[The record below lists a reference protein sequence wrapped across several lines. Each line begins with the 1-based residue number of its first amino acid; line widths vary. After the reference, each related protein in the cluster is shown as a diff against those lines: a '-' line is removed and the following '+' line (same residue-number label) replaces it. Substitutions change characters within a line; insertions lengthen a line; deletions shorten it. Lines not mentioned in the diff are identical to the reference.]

1 MVRVTV
7 SMSNRFR
14 NSPDSSLIHVATI
27 GRTVA
32 LKGDMKLN
40 LFTDFPEQFAKNATF
55 TMENGSTITLASYN
69 PDRELVHVVGYNT
82 PEAAKLLTN
91 AKLYITYE
99 DTRARCKLKEGEFFW
114 FDLIGLAI
122 FEGDIALGV
131 LDEIERIGPQDY
143 LLVKTDSALVAKG
156 LPETFLIPYID
167 RFVLKADLEAKKI
180 MVDGG
185 LDLLEAS

>member
-1 MVRVTV
+1 
-7 SMSNRFR
+7 MSNRFR
-14 NSPDSSLIHVATI
+14 NSPDSTLLHVATI

-55 TMENGSTITLASYN
+55 ILENGSTITLASYN
-69 PDRELVHVVGYNT
+69 PERELVHIVGYDT
-82 PEAAKLLTN
+82 PEAAKMLTN
-91 AKLYITYE
+91 AKLFTTYE
-99 DTRARCKLKEGEFFW
+99 ATRERCKLREGEHFW
-114 FDLIGLAI
+114 FDLIGLSVY
-122 FEGDIALGV
+122 EGDLLLGT

-143 LLVKTDSALVAKG
+143 LLVKTDGPLVAKG

-167 RFVLKADLEAKKI
+167 RFVLKTDLEAKKI
-180 MVDGG
+180 MVEGG

>member
-1 MVRVTV
+1 
-7 SMSNRFR
+7 MSNRFR
-14 NSPDSSLIHVATI
+14 NTPDASLIHVATL
-27 GRTVA
+27 GRAVA

-40 LFTDFPEQFAKNATF
+40 LFTDFPEQFSKNATF
-55 TMENGSTITLASYN
+55 TLENGTQITIASYN
-69 PDRELVHVVGYNT
+69 GDRELVHIVGYDT
-82 PEAAKLLTN
+82 PEAAKTLTN
-91 AKLYITYE
+91 AKLYTTYE

-114 FDLIGLAI
+114 FDLIGLVI
-122 FEGDIALGV
+122 VEGDMALGV

>member
-1 MVRVTV
+1 
-7 SMSNRFR
+7 MSNRFR
-14 NSPDSSLIHVATI
+14 NSPDSSLIHVATL

-55 TMENGSTITLASYN
+55 TLENGSTVTIASYN
-69 PDRELVHVVGYNT
+69 PERELVHIVGYDT
-82 PEAAKLLTN
+82 PESAKLLTN
-91 AKLYITYE
+91 AKLFTTHE
-99 DTRARCKLKEGEFFW
+99 ATRERCKLKEGEYFW
-114 FDLIGLAI
+114 FDLIGLSI
-122 FEGDIALGV
+122 YEGDLLLGA
-131 LDEIERIGPQDY
+131 LDEIERIGPQDF
-143 LLVKTDSALVAKG
+143 LSVKTDKALMEKG

-167 RFVLKADLEAKKI
+167 RFVLKADLEMKKI

>member
-1 MVRVTV
+1 
-7 SMSNRFR
+7 MSNRFR
-14 NSPDSSLIHVATI
+14 NSPDSTLLHVATI

-55 TMENGSTITLASYN
+55 MMENGSTITLASYN
-69 PDRELVHVVGYNT
+69 PERELVHIVGYDT
-82 PEAAKLLTN
+82 PETAKTLTN
-91 AKLYITYE
+91 AKLYTTYE
-99 DTRARCKLKEGEFFW
+99 ATRERCKLKEGEHFW

-122 FEGDIALGV
+122 FEGDVSLGV

-143 LLVKTDSALVAKG
+143 LLVKTHSALVAKG

>member
-1 MVRVTV
+1 MVRVTA

-69 PDRELVHVVGYNT
+69 PDRELVHVVGYDT

-91 AKLYITYE
+91 AKLYTTYE

-122 FEGDIALGV
+122 FEGDTALGV

-143 LLVKTDSALVAKG
+143 LMVKTDSALVAKG

>member
-1 MVRVTV
+1 MVRVTA

-69 PDRELVHVVGYNT
+69 PDRELVHVVGYDT

-91 AKLYITYE
+91 AKLYTTYE

-122 FEGDIALGV
+122 FEGDTALGV

>member
-14 NSPDSSLIHVATI
+14 NSSDSTLLHVATL
-27 GRTVA
+27 GRAVA

-55 TMENGSTITLASYN
+55 ILENGSTVTLASYN
-69 PDRELVHVVGYNT
+69 PERELVHIVGCDT
-82 PEAAKLLTN
+82 PEAAKTLTN
-91 AKLYITYE
+91 AKLFTTYE
-99 DTRARCKLKEGEFFW
+99 ETRARCKLKEGEYFW
-114 FDLIGLAI
+114 FDLIGLSVY
-122 FEGDIALGV
+122 EGDLLLGALE
-131 LDEIERIGPQDY
+131 EIERIGSQDH
-143 LLVKTDSALVAKG
+143 LLVKTDGVLVTKG

>member
-1 MVRVTV
+1 
-7 SMSNRFR
+7 MSNRFR
-14 NSPDSSLIHVATI
+14 NSPDPTLIHVATI

-55 TMENGSTITLASYN
+55 TMENGSIITLASYN
-69 PDRELVHVVGYNT
+69 PERELVHIVGYDT

-91 AKLYITYE
+91 AKLYTTYE
-99 DTRARCKLKEGEFFW
+99 DTRERCKLKEGEYFW

-122 FEGDIALGV
+122 FEGDVSLGV
-131 LDEIERIGPQDY
+131 LEEIERIGPQDY
-143 LLVKTDSALVAKG
+143 LLVKTHSALVAKG
-156 LPETFLIPYID
+156 LPETFLIPYVD

>member
-1 MVRVTV
+1 
-7 SMSNRFR
+7 MSNRFR
-14 NSPDSSLIHVATI
+14 NSPDASLIHVATL

-69 PDRELVHVVGYNT
+69 PERELVHIVGYDT

-91 AKLYITYE
+91 AKLYTTYE
-99 DTRARCKLKEGEFFW
+99 DTRARCKLKEGEYFW

-122 FEGDIALGV
+122 FEGDALLGV

-143 LLVKTDSALVAKG
+143 LSVKTDSVLVAKG
-156 LPETFLIPYID
+156 LPESFLIPYID
-167 RFVLKADLEAKKI
+167 RFVLKADLEEKKI
-180 MVDGG
+180 LVEGG

>member
-1 MVRVTV
+1 
-7 SMSNRFR
+7 MSNRFR
-14 NSPDSSLIHVATI
+14 NSPDASLIHVATL

-55 TMENGSTITLASYN
+55 TIENGSTITLASYN
-69 PDRELVHVVGYNT
+69 PDRELVHIVGYDT

-91 AKLYITYE
+91 AKLYTTYE
-99 DTRARCKLKEGEFFW
+99 DTRERCNLKKGEFFW
-114 FDLIGLAI
+114 FDLIGLAV

-143 LLVKTDSALVAKG
+143 LLVKTGSALVAKG
-156 LPETFLIPYID
+156 LAETFLIPYID
-167 RFVLKADLEAKKI
+167 RFVLKTDLEAKKI